1 MIRSERA
8 WPRIVAHADMD
19 AFYAA
24 IEQLDDPAL
33 RGRPV
38 LVGPPS
44 ERGVVLTAS
53 YEARPYGVG
62 SAMPMAK
69 ARRLCPNAV
78 IIPPRFDHYQEVS
91 RTIMRVFSDFSPEVE
106 AISLDEAFLDMTGSE
121 QLFGDPA
128 SMGRRIK
135 DAVREAT
142 GGLTASVG
150 LSATK
155 YVAKVASG
163 RRKPDGLTVVPPE
176 EAKIWLAPLSVS
188 RLWGAGPKTQ
198 ARLHHLGLHTIG
210 DVADAD
216 PQFLSAML
224 GSAGLRFHTLA
235 QAEDPRPV
243 IGRRASKSVGS
254 EHTLDKDVRETTE
267 IKLHLRRS
275 AEAIGRRLRQQRY
288 LAFGVGVKL
297 KTTDF
302 QILSR
307 QRRLSEPTDVTE
319 MLYSV
324 GVDLLNEF
332 DQPGFFRLVGMV
344 AYDLVG
350 IDDRIQLDLFSA
362 SARQRRLDVAIDELA
377 ERFGSDVVY
386 RADDLSKPRRVGL
399 APTLDFLDDRT
410 PG

>member
-198 ARLHHLGLHTIG
+198 ARLHQLGLHTIG